1 MGQITLSDLR
11 ARQTWPINQK
21 IDHTVGAIEAF
32 VNYCEKHGRKPYV
45 SFSGGLNSTVLLDIA
60 RRFVD
65 PDMPGVFCSTGNEWP
80 EIVSFVR
87 HTPNVTIIR
96 PQLTPREVIARYGFP
111 LVSKEQARIVRQIR
125 TTQSEK
131 LRNYRLYGD
140 GKRKMG
146 VISNKWRY
154 LTTEPYTTSEECCEV
169 LKKRPFRK
177 YNHENNACAMVGTT
191 ASESKLREQR
201 YIMRGGCN
209 AFSNDPSKTH
219 SAPLSIWTN
228 ADCWTY
234 IHKLSVS
241 YCPIYDVPGID
252 RTGCVFCGFGAHIGG
267 GSLSGTLH
275 PASETLQNGN
285 ELLQQRLHVTP
296 RASPHGRDAA
306 RRTTRTF
313 LKNEKDRIYY

>member
-11 ARQTWPINQK
+11 ARQAWPLNQK
-21 IDHTVGAIEAF
+21 IDHSVGAIEAF
-32 VNYCEKHGRKPYV
+32 VTYCKEHDRTPYV
-45 SFSGGLNSTVLLDIA
+45 SFSGGLNSTVLLDLA

-65 PDMPGVFCSTGNEWP
+65 PNMKGVFCSTGNEHP
-80 EIVSFVR
+80 EIVRFVR
-87 HTPNVTIIR
+87 HTENIEIIR
-96 PQLTPREVIARYGFP
+96 PAMTPREVIAKYGFP
-111 LVSKEQARIVRQIR
+111 LVSKAQARIIRQIR

-154 LTTEPYTTSEECCEV
+154 LLTEPYTTSEECCEV
-169 LKKRPFRK
+169 LKKRPFHK
-177 YNHENNACAMVGTT
+177 YNRENNACAMVGTT

-201 YIMRGGCN
+201 YIMQGGCN

-219 SAPLSIWTN
+219 SVPLSIWTS
-228 ADCWTY
+228 ADCWAY
-234 IHKLSVS
+234 LQKFAIP

-267 GSLSGTLH
+267 GPAFAYSTLYILN
-275 PASETLQNGN
+275 STKWQ
-285 ELLQQRLHVTP
+285 
-296 RASPHGRDAA
+296 
-306 RRTTRTF
+306 
-313 LKNEKDRIYY
+313 

>member
-1 MGQITLSDLR
+1 MNATKRTTIPAPLTLSDLR
-11 ARQTWPINQK
+11 TRQAWLLEQK
-21 IDHTVGAIEAF
+21 IDHT
-32 VNYCEKHGRKPYV
+32 V

-65 PDMPGVFCSTGNEWP
+65 PNMPGVFCSTGNEWP
-80 EIVSFVR
+80 EIVRFVR

-96 PQLTPREVIARYGFP
+96 PQLTPRQVMERYGFP
-111 LVSKEQARIVRQIR
+111 LVSKEQAHIVRQIR

-131 LRNYRLYGD
+131 LRNYRLYGE

-154 LTTEPYTTSEECCEV
+154 LVTEPYTTSEECCEV
-169 LKKRPFRK
+169 LKKRPFHK
-177 YNHENNACAMVGTT
+177 YNHENNACAIVGTT

-228 ADCWTY
+228 ADCWAY
-234 IHKLSVS
+234 IRKLSVS

-252 RTGCVFCGFGAHIGG
+252 RTGCVFCGFGAHLGG
-267 GSLSGTLH
+267 GESLSGALH
-275 PASETLQNGN
+275 PTSETLQNGN
-285 ELLQQRLHVTP
+285 ELLQQRLHTP
-296 RASPHGRDAA
+296 PRSPAYGR
-306 RRTTRTF
+306 
-313 LKNEKDRIYY
+313 

>member
-1 MGQITLSDLR
+1 MGKITLSDLH
-11 ARQTWPINQK
+11 ARQAWPLEQK

-32 VNYCEKHGRKPYV
+32 INYCEKHGRKPYV

-111 LVSKEQARIVRQIR
+111 LVSKEQAHAVRDIR
-125 TTQSEK
+125 TSKSEK

-140 GKRKMG
+140 WIRQQGLLAK
-146 VISNKWRY
+146 KWRY
-154 LTTEPYTTSEECCEV
+154 LSTEPYMTSEKCCEI
-169 LKKRPFRK
+169 LKKRPFAT
-177 YNHENNACAMVGTT
+177 YNASTLSLPMVGTM
-191 ASESKLREQR
+191 AGESKRREIT
-201 YIMRGGCN
+201 YISHGGCN
-209 AFSNDPSKTH
+209 SFSDDPRKTH

-228 ADCWTY
+228 ADCWAY
-234 IHKLSVS
+234 IRKLSVS

-252 RTGCVFCGFGAHIGG
+252 RTGCVFCGFGAHLGG
-267 GSLSGTLH
+267 GSRFRVLYTLH
-275 PASETLQNGN
+275 PKLYKMAMNYSNNGHTLRHALRRMGVELPDETQ
-285 ELLQQRLHVTP
+285 EL
-296 RASPHGRDAA
+296 
-306 RRTTRTF
+306 F
-313 LKNEKDRIYY
+313 